1 MTLAIGDKIPKFTGQ
16 IETGAITDK
25 DLKGAI
31 TVLYFYPKDDTPG
44 CTLEACA
51 FRDTLPKFKKMNA
64 RVFGISKDGLP
75 KHKKFADKY
84 ELPFTLI
91 ADEDGSICE
100 SFGTWIEKSMYGKKY
115 MGIDRATFLVDE
127 QGIIREIWRK
137 VKVSGHVEAVLESV
151 KSLVKS
157 KT

>member
-1 MTLAIGDKIPKFTGQ
+1 MTLRIGDKVPVFKGL
-16 IETGAITDK
+16 IESGAITHK
-25 DLKGAI
+25 DLLGSVS
-31 TVLYFYPKDDTPG
+31 VLYFYPKDDTPG

-64 RVFGISKDGLP
+64 RVFGISKDSLP

-91 ADEDGSICE
+91 SDEDGSICE
-100 SFGTWIEKSMYGKKY
+100 SFGTWMEKSMYGKKY

-151 KSLVKS
+151 KSLAKS
-157 KT
+157 KA